1 MINFITY
8 KIKGFP
14 FQFDLGQKE
23 RTVYT
28 SQISVAESASYTNKM
43 WLIENKFS
51 HHLLV
56 LCSKQVK
63 PYFKV
68 KMHI

>member
-43 WLIENKFS
+43 
-51 HHLLV
+51 
-56 LCSKQVK
+56 
-63 PYFKV
+63 
-68 KMHI
+68 